1 MFARQ
6 QDLVKRSRLA
16 LPTLPFTLSYGLS
29 ITLKYASQTKSFP
42 AILFPGHF
50 LLLIDI
56 TRFYSLFRRSY
67 ISFPEVKGWQNVR
80 YRRWSSSG
88 KTHAVQYQCKEFCGT
103 FERKLRSSSTHPQ
116 SVARYSVGTRERCLL
131 LRRKAMWQSSFLFS
145 IVCWNELLASS
156 AENRMKPVPSAFPR
170 RIQSF
175 GR

>member
-1 MFARQ
+1 M
-6 QDLVKRSRLA
+6 SRLA
-16 LPTLPFTLSYGLS
+16 LPTLPFTSSYGLS

-67 ISFPEVKGWQNVR
+67 QLSRSEGVPKCEIQTLVLFREDTRSAIRMQRILWHFWDG
-80 YRRWSSSG
+80 
-88 KTHAVQYQCKEFCGT
+88 
-103 FERKLRSSSTHPQ
+103 KLRSTSTHPQ